1 MIFIKEYTSRL
12 AKNHLKTQKYAI
24 KYKSLNGQDK
34 IEFIKKFIQ
43 SKVSL
48 VTWKL
53 FVEIFELIKDNEILI
68 LIQNLNIFRFYNIK
82 SEDILTQC
90 VLIESNNLLCTSSCL
105 NLKLHS

>member
-12 AKNHLKTQKYAI
+12 AKNHLKTQKYTI

-48 VTWKL
+48 VT
-53 FVEIFELIKDNEILI
+53 
-68 LIQNLNIFRFYNIK
+68 
-82 SEDILTQC
+82 
-90 VLIESNNLLCTSSCL
+90 
-105 NLKLHS
+105 